1 MLQYLCVKS
10 LKFTQGADSTLVIKI
25 QRRDELTLL
34 FVHYIDELQGKHE
47 PNLRQPRRKIEV
59 QVLLLMAE
67 AANFAGVNP
76 IGSADLQN

>member
-1 MLQYLCVKS
+1 M
-10 LKFTQGADSTLVIKI
+10 
-25 QRRDELTLL
+25 
-34 FVHYIDELQGKHE
+34 DELQGKHK